1 MYGVADLESGRR
13 VAKHRLANMFQT
25 FLNRPELLPENYSEA
40 ALSEPLHRV
49 ICDYIAGMT
58 DTYFERAYSS
68 EVVKLDS
75 SATRTP

>member
-1 MYGVADLESGRR
+1 MYSAADLESGRR
-13 VAKHRLANMFQT
+13 VATARLAKMFQV
-25 FLNRPELLPENYSEA
+25 FLKRPDLLPENYSEA

-58 DTYFERAYSS
+58 DPYFERVYSS

-75 SATRTP
+75 SAERTP